1 LLGNEGIYIVGGKH
15 KEEHKEEKWLPY
27 IYFYDLIKGEM
38 SRVKVTDASKN
49 EAVVKALFGPSMSK
63 PIKLNGNHV

>member
-1 LLGNEGIYIVGGKH
+1 LLGNEGIYIVGGKN
-15 KEEHKEEKWLPY
+15 KEEKWLPY

-49 EAVVKALFGPSMSK
+49 ERVVKALFGPSMSK
-63 PIKLNGNHV
+63 PLKLNGDHV